1 MDREESDREFV
12 VVDDD
17 PDTDFVIVEEE
28 SADAESRRD
37 DELVAVP
44 DADARYPGLVPVES
58 LTETGFV
65 IVDEPVEET
74 DFVIVEDAREDGD
87 AAPEPAGDTELALA
101 DATDLVLAE
110 DADPVLAD
118 EDGLVPADDETP
130 TGGTVPNPFV
140 PDLFRPGRGS

>member
-12 VVDDD
+12 VVDDG
-17 PDTDFVIVEEE
+17 PDTDFVIVEDEP
-28 SADAESRRD
+28 ADAESRRN

-74 DFVIVEDAREDGD
+74 DFVIVEDVRDEGD
-87 AAPEPAGDTELALA
+87 AEPEPAGDTELVPAKDTELALA
-101 DATDLVLAE
+101 GDSDLV
-110 DADPVLAD
+110 PM
-118 EDGLVPADDETP
+118 DDETP
-130 TGGTVPNPFV
+130 TGGTVPDPFT
-140 PDLFRPGRGS
+140 PDLFGPNSGI

>member
-1 MDREESDREFV
+1 MGREESDREFV

-17 PDTDFVIVEEE
+17 PGTDFVIVEEE
-28 SADAESRRD
+28 STDAESRRD

-74 DFVIVEDAREDGD
+74 DFVIVEDAREGGD
-87 AAPEPAGDTELALA
+87 ADPVPAGDTELLLA
-101 DATDLVLAE
+101 DATDLVLAD

-130 TGGTVPNPFV
+130 TGGAVPNPFV
-140 PDLFRPGRGS
+140 PDLFRPDRGS